1 MTQVNIS
8 FVSLLFASDFLVHEF
23 NVIALRSLEAVACNV
38 AVVLAGR
45 LVEGDVHLSHDF
57 RSVVYQSMDR
67 LYTSWRTCTQEKCNS
82 L

>member
-1 MTQVNIS
+1 MYKKITG
-8 FVSLLFASDFLVHEF
+8 EKKTY
-23 NVIALRSLEAVACNV
+23 
-38 AVVLAGR
+38 
-45 LVEGDVHLSHDF
+45 EGDVHLSHDF